1 MNPLHIRK
9 FIIGLNSVANEH
21 QNWVAVAL
29 GERDLRAMPRH
40 DLKRLD
46 CIFNLD
52 AHKICKFGRWF
63 RTHRQTF
70 DYLDED
76 RTREL
81 KIDHYH
87 MHEAAR
93 IYYSNVEKNRAWF
106 SQLVSRQSDVVD
118 HLTYFKS
125 KSVSLL
131 KLTLPFHFH

>member
-9 FIIGLNSVANEH
+9 FIMGLNAVANEH
-21 QNWVAVAL
+21 QSWAAIAL
-29 GERDLRAMPRH
+29 NRRDLRAMPRH

-52 AHKICKFGRWF
+52 AHKICKFGKWF
-63 RTHRQTF
+63 RIHRQTF
-70 DYLDED
+70 DYLDEA

-81 KIDHYH
+81 KSDHYH

-93 IYYSNVEKNRAWF
+93 IYYSNVEENRAWY

-118 HLTYFKS
+118 HLAYFKS
-125 KSVSLL
+125 KSNNLL
-131 KLTLPFHFH
+131 RYALPFY